1 MMRRKDFM
9 VYMNSEINGAKAPSP
24 DVVTIQFNGA
34 KAPPP
39 LTSSN
44 SGGET
49 LVPLFLMF
57 SCGAEVLSPDVV
69 GIQLIEKYIK
79 VKES

>member
-24 DVVTIQFNGA
+24 DVVTIQIN
-34 KAPPP
+34 
-39 LTSSN
+39 
-44 SGGET
+44 
-49 LVPLFLMF
+49 
-57 SCGAEVLSPDVV
+57 GAEVLSPDVV

>member
-1 MMRRKDFM
+1 MRRKDFM

-24 DVVTIQFNGA
+24 DVVTIQINGA
-34 KAPPP
+34 EAPSPDVMIIQF
-39 LTSSN
+39 N
-44 SGGET
+44 
-49 LVPLFLMF
+49 
-57 SCGAEVLSPDVV
+57 GAEVLSPDVV